1 MTDSRDSPLHPS
13 SLIPHPCPYDAFLL
27 VSFGGP
33 EKPEDVI
40 PFLGNVVRGK
50 AVSQERLVEVAQR
63 YYRFGG
69 VSPLNEQNRALLRA
83 LVAEFNVGGP
93 QLAVY
98 WGNRNWHPLLPDT
111 VQQMADDGV
120 RRALA
125 FVTSAFASYSGCRQ
139 YLEDIQ
145 RAREAVGPQAPQI
158 DKIRLFYNHPGFIEA
173 MAERVLAAL
182 EQIPVE
188 RRPAAR
194 LIYTA
199 HSIPVDMAQRS
210 SYQQQLL
217 EACRLV
223 SERVGRAEWDLVYQ
237 SRSGYPGQPWLEPD
251 VKEHLRRLHETG
263 PVCDVVLV
271 PIGFVCEQME
281 LVFDLDV
288 EAAEVCERLGIHM
301 ARAAAVGTHPRL
313 VTMIRELTL
322 ERIEE
327 RPTRLA
333 IGTLGPSPDACPSD
347 CCVRDVARPPSA
359 V

>member
-1 MTDSRDSPLHPS
+1 MSRSLPIHHS
-13 SLIPHPCPYDAFLL
+13 SFSIHHSLPYDAFLL

-33 EKPEDVI
+33 EKPEDVV
-40 PFLGNVVRGK
+40 PFLENVVRGK
-50 AVSQERLVEVAQR
+50 AVSRERLVEVAQR

-69 VSPLNEQNRALLRA
+69 VSPINEQNRALLRA
-83 LVAEFNVGGP
+83 LVAELNARGP

-125 FVTSAFASYSGCRQ
+125 FVTSAFGSYSGCRQ

-145 RAREAVGPQAPQI
+145 RARESVGPQAPQI

-173 MAERVLAAL
+173 MGAQVLVAL
-182 EQIPVE
+182 GQIAME

-194 LIYTA
+194 LVYTA
-199 HSIPVDMAQRS
+199 HSIPMDMAQCCP
-210 SYQQQLL
+210 YQQQLL

-223 SERVGRAEWDLVYQ
+223 SEWVGRAEWDLVYQ

-251 VKEHLRRLHETG
+251 VKDHLRRLHETG
-263 PVCDVVLV
+263 PVRDAVLA
-271 PIGFVCEQME
+271 PIGFLCEQME

-288 EAAEVCERLGIHM
+288 EAAGVCDSLGIHIV
-301 ARAAAVGTHPRL
+301 RAAAVGAHPRL

-327 RPTRLA
+327 HPTRLA
-333 IGTLGPSPDACPSD
+333 VGTLGPSPDTCPSD